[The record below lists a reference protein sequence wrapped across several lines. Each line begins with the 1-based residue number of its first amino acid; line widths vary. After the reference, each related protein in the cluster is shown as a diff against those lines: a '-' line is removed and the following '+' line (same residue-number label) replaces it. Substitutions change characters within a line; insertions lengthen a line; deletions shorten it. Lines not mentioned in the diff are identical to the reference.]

1 MDGYM
6 KLSTNL
12 KFSAALVAVF
22 AVVIG
27 MLLYVNRSGSGS
39 AASGAAGRTVDPAA
53 VLRENTHLLTSSPDR
68 KVVLVEFLDFECES
82 CLAMYPT
89 MERIRAEY
97 SGRITVGVRYF
108 PIPSHTNSNLAARVV
123 EAASRQGKFEAMYQR
138 MYETQTQWG
147 ESGRSQEPLFRSFAQ
162 DLGLDMG
169 RFDSDLGNPALA
181 ERVDQDFNEGIEL
194 GVQGTPTL
202 FLGGTAL
209 PPMPSYEDLRARIDA
224 ALAE

>member
-1 MDGYM
+1 M

-12 KFSAALVAVF
+12 KLSAALVAVF

-27 MLLYVNRSGSGS
+27 ALLYVNRSGAGS
-39 AASGAAGRTVDPAA
+39 ATASGTVGRTVDPAV
-53 VLRENTHLLTSSPDR
+53 VLRDDTHLLSSAPDR

-97 SGRITVGVRYF
+97 SGRITFGVRYF
-108 PIPSHTNSNLAARVV
+108 PIPRHTNSKLAARVV

-147 ESGRSQEPLFRSFAQ
+147 ESDRSQEPLFRSFAQ
-162 DLGLDMG
+162 DIGLDMG

-181 ERVDQDFNEGIEL
+181 ERVDRDFNEGIDL

-202 FLGGTAL
+202 FLNGTAL
-209 PPMPSYEDLRARIDA
+209 PPMPSYEDLTARING